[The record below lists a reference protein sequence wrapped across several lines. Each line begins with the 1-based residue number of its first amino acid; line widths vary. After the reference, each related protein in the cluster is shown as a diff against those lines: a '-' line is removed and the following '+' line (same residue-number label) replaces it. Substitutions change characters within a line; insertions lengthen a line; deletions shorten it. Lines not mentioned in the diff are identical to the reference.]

1 MLKKRFGEPS
11 EGSDRMKKRFGE
23 SSEGSDGMKK
33 RFGTWPNHS
42 RRKKENIMAKQIDIM
57 GFSDLN
63 KGLHCDFHHQ
73 ACGFM
78 TAAGAQALHIEAL
91 LPAYEELVTMESGI
105 VNRQTA
111 YVSTASLKTLDKER
125 DRILGVTMQI
135 INAHL
140 TTIIA
145 QKLASAQWL
154 DAVVAPYRNIRGHDY
169 RTETREV
176 AGLLAALTSE
186 AATAHIALLG
196 LTEEVALLA
205 EKNSAFEAALDE
217 KLQEEAERLPQKDI
231 DTGEL
236 RKQVDEKYAEIIR
249 TVNAYAIVQPT
260 EAISS
265 FIDRMNALISLTKPG
280 SGSSAGGS
288 DQTGGSGSTDSGE
301 TPDSGGSSDSG
312 GTVPGPGDDDDDS
325 GGLEG

>member
-1 MLKKRFGEPS
+1 
-11 EGSDRMKKRFGE
+11 
-23 SSEGSDGMKK
+23 
-33 RFGTWPNHS
+33 
-42 RRKKENIMAKQIDIM
+42 MAKQIDIM

-78 TAAGAQALHIEAL
+78 TAAGAQTLHIEAL
-91 LPAYEELVTMESGI
+91 LPAYEELVTLESGI
-105 VNRQTA
+105 VNRQTT
-111 YVSTASLKTLDKER
+111 YVSTVSLKMLDKER

-140 TTIIA
+140 TTPIA
-145 QKLASAQWL
+145 PKHASAQWL

-186 AATAHIALLG
+186 AATVHTATLG
-196 LTEEVALLA
+196 ITEEVAFLA
-205 EKNSAFEAALDE
+205 EKNSAFEAVMNE
-217 KLQEEAERLPQKDI
+217 KLQEEVERLPQKDI

-265 FIDRMNALISLTKPG
+265 FIDRLNALISLTKPG
-280 SGSSAGGS
+280 SGTAGSSDDSSSQPDGTEPEPEPEPG
-288 DQTGGSGSTDSGE
+288 TGGGTGGN
-301 TPDSGGSSDSG
+301 DSGGN
-312 GTVPGPGDDDDDS
+312 DDDD